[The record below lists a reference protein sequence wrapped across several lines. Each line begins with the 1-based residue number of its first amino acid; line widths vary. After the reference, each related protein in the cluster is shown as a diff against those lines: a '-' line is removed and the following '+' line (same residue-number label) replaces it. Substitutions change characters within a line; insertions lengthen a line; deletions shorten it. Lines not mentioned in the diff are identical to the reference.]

1 MQNPETDK
9 LITVEQLTEIA
20 QEMDDED
27 PVEWIIENISKESAY
42 SMMAAHVVDIVE
54 STPEDQKSLVLMATV
69 TKLLVENFHL
79 NLIITSK
86 NS

>member
-9 LITVEQLTEIA
+9 LITTEQLTEIA

-27 PVEWIIENISKESAY
+27 PVEWVIENISKESAY
-42 SMMAAHVVDIVE
+42 SMMAAHVIDMME
-54 STPEDQKSLVLMATV
+54 TTPEHQINLVLMATV

-79 NLIITSK
+79 NLIIASK